1 MKTPNPANAFTREFA
16 VATHPAAAGTA
27 LVLAAHG
34 STRRPG
40 ANTRIEEHAETIR
53 RRRIFHSV
61 TVVFLTAEPDP
72 ATFSAVKNAECVLV
86 VPFMM
91 SDGYLTDEVVTMV
104 GAGVAAPRHRILAA
118 APIGTLEHVGV
129 IAAERAQAALLE
141 RGFAVEAVELLL
153 VAHGSKGRPESK
165 AAAEQHRRRLFD
177 QQRFADV
184 RLALLEE
191 PPLLADALRLARGP
205 SAVVGL
211 FAAPGGHAVDDI
223 RDAVQACER
232 SDVMDAGA
240 VGLDPR
246 MADLAV
252 IRAMQT
258 LGS

>member
-1 MKTPNPANAFTREFA
+1 MNFPSPTNTFTSEFT

-34 STRRPG
+34 STRRPD

-53 RRRIFHSV
+53 HRRIFHSV

-72 ATFSAVKNAECVLV
+72 TTFSAVNDAECVLV

-104 GAGVAAPRHRILAA
+104 RASVAAPQYRILAA
-118 APIGTLEHVGV
+118 APIGTLEHVGM

-141 RGFAVEAVELLL
+141 RGFASEAAELLL

-165 AAAEQHRRRLFD
+165 EAAERHRRRLFD

-211 FAAPGGHAVDDI
+211 FAAPGGHAIDDI
-223 RDAVQACER
+223 RDAILACGR
-232 SDVMDAGA
+232 SDVIDAGTI
-240 VGLDPR
+240 GLDPR

-252 IRAMQT
+252 IRAMQA
-258 LGS
+258 LEN